1 MFKRF
6 FFLVFRNEMLHDV
19 STGLLTG
26 LLSVFL
32 VMYAFQPDR
41 PYPTWVLRPADEP
54 WMLVLVLLIVG
65 ILLWW
70 DRLVGVLAV
79 LCVLAVLMDIFVLTR
94 SKEQMLT
101 TSINLVPGLGEKFEN
116 QILPREDQVS
126 KKWTVNEKPDPY
138 MLRSNKHVDGNDT
151 NALAKASGVPL
162 NNAGE
167 EQYPLFTA

>member
-70 DRLVGVLAV
+70 DLSL
-79 LCVLAVLMDIFVLTR
+79 IH
-94 SKEQMLT
+94 
-101 TSINLVPGLGEKFEN
+101 I
-116 QILPREDQVS
+116 
-126 KKWTVNEKPDPY
+126 
-138 MLRSNKHVDGNDT
+138 
-151 NALAKASGVPL
+151 
-162 NNAGE
+162 
-167 EQYPLFTA
+167 